1 MVLSNLSSN
10 VDVESR
16 AMATMGDT
24 LGRSGLGTEVGEP
37 DTLGRESHC
46 RVWRATGFCHL
57 CGPSSGRYVLRF
69 LGELR
74 GPEPWLP
81 VCLFSFQRSLRCRT
95 LLLPH
100 GPGRIGGLH
109 KENNKTCLNW
119 IEPQVRT
126 VEVSVFL

>member
-24 LGRSGLGTEVGEP
+24 LGRSGVGTEVGEP

-46 RVWRATGFCHL
+46 WVWRATGFCHS
-57 CGPSSGRYVLRF
+57 CGPSGGRYVLRF
-69 LGELR
+69 WGELR
-74 GPEPWLP
+74 GPEPWP
-81 VCLFSFQRSLRCRT
+81 AVCLFSFQRSLRCRA

-109 KENNKTCLNW
+109 KENNKTCFNW

-126 VEVSVFL
+126 VKVSVVL